1 MMMWSMVFLKGLEAK
16 QLAKLDLLM
25 LNLLFEFSIEY
36 DINLIIQGRA
46 KEKHKAPPPEDVM
59 KELGYR

>member
-36 DINLIIQGRA
+36 DINHIIQGRA
-46 KEKHKAPPPEDVM
+46 KEKLKAPPPEDVM

>member
-1 MMMWSMVFLKGLEAK
+1 
-16 QLAKLDLLM
+16 M

-46 KEKHKAPPPEDVM
+46 KEKLKAPPPEDVM